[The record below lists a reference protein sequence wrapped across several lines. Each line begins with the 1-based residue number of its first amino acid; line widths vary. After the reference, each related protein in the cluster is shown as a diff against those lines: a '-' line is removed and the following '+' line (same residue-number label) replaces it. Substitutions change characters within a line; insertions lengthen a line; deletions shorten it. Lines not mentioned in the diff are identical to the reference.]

1 MRKHR
6 STLPVIIALAVAG
19 VGLWGWAYYRHHTE
33 RLGVGTPLDQTHSK
47 IDVLGPAEEPVALPT
62 NTSSTAIIVEP
73 HTAPRD
79 LSDGPII
86 MTSSTVILSPTT
98 APAATDQQTRHL
110 QLGVML
116 TLMAQ
121 QYANGGGAALTTLKS
136 AQQLASTGLKPPLAI
151 LRDHTPNNGPIT
163 PALLLVEAQR
173 IRALG
178 APESADDDATAK
190 EPAGWLSRLVQ
201 VKNLKPQQPAR
212 PWSNAFSAMMLQ
224 LAANNPASAAAE
236 LNAAPLKTDAR
247 LDDLRT
253 ALADYIA
260 QNNALND
267 VLAAYLNETS
277 HE

>member
-1 MRKHR
+1 MRKR
-6 STLPVIIALAVAG
+6 PSLLPVVIVIAIVG
-19 VGLWGWAYYRHHTE
+19 GGLWAWQHFARPGE
-33 RLGVGTPLDQTHSK
+33 KLGAGIPLDQTHSK

-62 NTSSTAIIVEP
+62 NTSSTAIIGEP
-73 HTAPRD
+73 HAAPRD

-110 QLGVML
+110 QLGVLL

-121 QYANGGGAALTTLKS
+121 QYANGGAAALTTLKS

-224 LAANNPASAAAE
+224 LAANNPASAADE

-260 QNNALND
+260 QNDALNN
-267 VLAAYLNETS
+267 VLSAYLSETTP
-277 HE
+277 